1 MKFVLE
7 DNLKNRLISKISSM
21 LCSKL
26 DEHTD
31 CFMPAKFNISVNL
44 EEYDRS
50 ASKLLLKFTFVIVT
64 DSRVVKYHI
73 EGMVEIEGSVD
84 HIKNVLT
91 QHSSRKVPIVLYDIY
106 QQVYPSIFT
115 LSRIVDA
122 PCPSPD
128 MMHTNPIVTSSVDI
142 VQEND
147 LSDVTS
153 PLLSVKTNMSSS
165 IQENDLS
172 DVTSKQISL
181 AIEQSLRDIS
191 DTVCENVGDALYK
204 KYNCYFHNCLEHPD
218 YLADV
223 LKQIFGDGHH
233 SIVISI
239 NKRLEEFSYQ
249 KPIKEFLLV
258 INK

>member
-1 MKFVLE
+1 
-7 DNLKNRLISKISSM
+7 M

-50 ASKLLLKFTFVIVT
+50 ASKLLLKFTFVVVT
-64 DSRVVKYHI
+64 EPRVVKYYI
-73 EGMVEIEGSVD
+73 EGIAEIEGSVD

-91 QHSSRKVPIVLYDIY
+91 QHPSRKVPIVLYDIY

-115 LSRIVDA
+115 LSRIVDV

-128 MMHTNPIVTSSVDI
+128 LLHTNPIITSSVDS
-142 VQEND
+142 VQEDD
-147 LSDVTS
+147 LSDATS
-153 PLLSVKTNMSSS
+153 A
-165 IQENDLS
+165 
-172 DVTSKQISL
+172 QISS
-181 AIEQSLRDIS
+181 AIEQSLREIS
-191 DTVCENVGDALYK
+191 DAVCENVGDTLYK

-218 YLADV
+218 YLVDI
-223 LKQIFGDGHH
+223 LKQLFGDGYLPI
-233 SIVISI
+233 IVNI
-239 NKRLEEFSYQ
+239 NKRLEEFSSQ